1 MATQDFIDLLAN
13 RLTHWNQDLAK
24 KAQAEMS
31 SRSLQ
36 EREMLF
42 KKREK
47 TRVAAVMILLYPE
60 KQQWHLPLI
69 LRPPYEGVAKHGG
82 QIGLPGGGREAQ
94 DIDLKATA
102 LRELEEEVGIKLPQN
117 QVIGALSE
125 LYIPP
130 SDSLV
135 TPFIG
140 YLDHKPA
147 FITDPKEVSQLY
159 QVSYLDLANP
169 EKRKEKTVV
178 VGNQYQYYVPY
189 FDIANGEVW
198 GATAMILNE
207 FLHLSR
213 L

>member
-1 MATQDFIDLLAN
+1 MATRDFIQLLAN
-13 RLTHWNQDLAK
+13 RLTHWNQDLAR
-24 KAQAEMS
+24 KAWAEMS

-36 EREMLF
+36 ERELLF

-47 TRVAAVMILLYPE
+47 TRVAAVLILLYPQME
-60 KQQWHLPLI
+60 QWHLPLI

-82 QIGLPGGGREAQ
+82 QIGLPGGGKEAQ
-94 DIDLKATA
+94 DTDLKATA
-102 LRELEEEVGIKLPQN
+102 LRELEEEIGIKLPQN

-140 YLDHKPA
+140 YLDHQPE
-147 FITDPKEVSQLY
+147 FITNPKEVSQLY
-159 QVSYLDLANP
+159 QVAYQDLANP
-169 EKRKEKTVV
+169 EKRKEKTVTV
-178 VGNQYQYYVPY
+178 NNQYQYYVPY
-189 FDIANGEVW
+189 FDVANGEVW